1 MVFKIYQDRE
11 KISDTGNAE
20 NDYHVL
26 FPQTVPEAIIYKN
39 DFTNKNNLK
48 SVIEYILENKSC
60 VVVSEDE
67 PTDTVG
73 DTHWMKIIGTYNN
86 GTIGNVYLFYTL
98 KHILRNHD
106 DTNNI
111 KSENIIC
118 KANVEI
124 IPPMKEY
131 PGYLAETPEKVI
143 ITENGQIVE
152 CYYDEQQY
160 TISYVL
166 NGGINSNDNP
176 ANIYYTEEF
185 TLKNPTKEHYNFN
198 GWYTDNGFKK
208 KISKLSKIA
217 DNTTLYAKFDVSEYG
232 ITYVLNDGVNN
243 SSNPNTIT
251 YFDNLTLEDAT
262 KFSFY
267 FDGWYAE
274 KDFINKVETLSNTTA
289 DITLYAKFTE
299 MFPNTISNLSIESG
313 NNSVTITYSHPTEY
327 YGGTTLIYKE
337 GNIPTSIS
345 DGTVVEKF
353 LSGTTI
359 NNLTNGTTYGFS
371 LFNHNQIG
379 NYKGDYLG
387 DTATPTSSSSGGEGG
402 DSGGGETDP
411 PNNKIYLYKNG
422 DECTSITGGWHVS
435 ISGGG
440 MAGTCTKKDT
450 YIEAKTGGKLN
461 TNRCNVEIR
470 TGYGEYIEEYKSMCI
485 KYSLSGNAE
494 VCFCIMKSGSYA
506 ASENKF
512 PQSDKITI
520 FADDFH
526 VKIVEHVGV
535 KLFIDCVGIDENELE
550 NKYII
555 PESTLKIYEIW
566 VE

>member
-11 KISDTGNAE
+11 KISDTENAD

-39 DFTNKNNLK
+39 DFTNENNLK

-217 DNTTLYAKFDVSEYG
+217 DNTTLYAKF
-232 ITYVLNDGVNN
+232 
-243 SSNPNTIT
+243 
-251 YFDNLTLEDAT
+251 
-262 KFSFY
+262 
-267 FDGWYAE
+267 
-274 KDFINKVETLSNTTA
+274 
-289 DITLYAKFTE
+289 TE
-299 MFPNTISNLSIESG
+299 MFPDTISNLSIKSG

-327 YGGTTLIYKE
+327 YGGTTLVYKE

-387 DTATPTSSSSGGEGG
+387 DTATPTSSSSGG
-402 DSGGGETDP
+402 GETDT
-411 PNNKIYLYKNG
+411 KVYLYKNG
-422 DECTSITGGWHVS
+422 DECTSITGGWYTEGS
-435 ISGGG
+435 DTS
-440 MAGTCTKKDT
+440 TCTKKDT
-450 YIEAKTGGKLN
+450 YIEIKTGG
-461 TNRCNVEIR
+461 R
-470 TGYGEYIEEYKSMCI
+470 TSFYSSYNYVYTVDGKSIGKHKKMCI
-485 KYSLSGNAE
+485 KYSSSGG
-494 VCFCIMKSGSYA
+494 VSFGGFCRYNGSGSPTINGNIFSTGLPEKTYVFVDDDKWTIETVA
-506 ASENKF
+506 NFGVYLETENIGRNDN
-512 PQSDKITI
+512 Q
-520 FADDFH
+520 
-526 VKIVEHVGV
+526 
-535 KLFIDCVGIDENELE
+535 
-550 NKYII
+550 YII
-555 PESTLKIYEIW
+555 PESTFRIYEIW